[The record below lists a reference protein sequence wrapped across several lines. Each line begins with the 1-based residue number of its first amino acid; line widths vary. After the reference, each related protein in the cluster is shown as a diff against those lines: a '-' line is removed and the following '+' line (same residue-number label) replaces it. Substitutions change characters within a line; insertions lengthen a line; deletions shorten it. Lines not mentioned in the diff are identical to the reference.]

1 MRFLAITLLCAALF
15 GHSAPGFAQNG
26 GVDIQKAVDYANH
39 DGVALQADIYQPKA
53 AGKYPAV
60 IAVHGGGWQ
69 NGSRISY
76 QHWGPWLAERGFVV
90 MAINYRLS
98 KPGQK
103 TYPQAVHDVRAAV
116 QFLRSKAEAYKVD
129 PDRIGMMG
137 DSAGGHL
144 VALNALAHDE
154 APFANAYPNDPYA
167 SVSAKVKAVV
177 GFYGVYDMQQQW
189 NHDVLHRPHD
199 NIAQNFIG
207 VPPTENRKIYNEASP
222 MTYAVRA
229 KNTTSFYL
237 VHGTE
242 DDIVDRVQSDN
253 FLLALKQAGFFAR
266 HYVVQ
271 GAGHFFASE
280 PLSEPRGKVGEA
292 ADPVLRFFKERL

>member
-1 MRFLAITLLCAALF
+1 MSVLRFILLCATLL
-15 GHSAPGFAQNG
+15 GCSATAFAQNPS
-26 GVDIQKAVDYANH
+26 VDVKRAVDYANH
-39 DGVALQADIYQPKA
+39 DGVVLQADIYQPKEP
-53 AGKYPAV
+53 GKYPAIV
-60 IAVHGGGWQ
+60 ALHGGGWQ
-69 NGSRISY
+69 SGSRISFQY
-76 QHWGPWLAERGFVV
+76 SGPWLAERGFVV

-103 TYPQAVHDVRAAV
+103 TYPQAVHDARAAV
-116 QFLRSKAEAYKVD
+116 QFIRSKAETYKVD

-144 VALNALAHDE
+144 AALIALAHDE
-154 APFANAYPNDPYA
+154 APFANGYPNDPYA

-189 NHDVLHRPHD
+189 NHDLLHRPHD

-207 VPPTENRKIYNEASP
+207 LPPTENRKLYNEASP
-222 MTYAVRA
+222 MSYAVKS
-229 KNTTSFYL
+229 KNTTSFYI

-242 DDIVDRVQSDN
+242 DDIVDRAQSDN

-271 GAGHFFASE
+271 GAGHFFASD
-280 PLSEPRGKVGEA
+280 PLSEPRGKIGEA
-292 ADPVLRFFKERL
+292 ADPVLRFLKDRL

>member
-1 MRFLAITLLCAALF
+1 MRVFGFILLFSAIF
-15 GHSAPGFAQNG
+15 GYVAPVSAQTPSFDVKRA
-26 GVDIQKAVDYANH
+26 IDYATH
-39 DGVALQADIYQPKA
+39 DGVVLQADIYQPKEP
-53 AGKYPAV
+53 GKYPAIV
-60 IAVHGGGWQ
+60 GVHGGGWQ
-69 NGSRISY
+69 SGSRVSY
-76 QHWGPWLAERGFVV
+76 QYWGPWLAERGFVV

-103 TYPQAVHDVRAAV
+103 TYPQAAQDVRAAV
-116 QFLRSKAEAYKVD
+116 QFIRSKAETYKVD

-144 VALNALAHDE
+144 VALHALAHDE
-154 APFANAYPNDPYA
+154 APFTNAYPNDPYA

-177 GFYGVYDMQQQW
+177 GFYGVYDLQQQW

-199 NIAQNFIG
+199 NIAEKFIG
-207 VPPTENRKIYNEASP
+207 LPPSENRKLYLEASP
-222 MTYAVRA
+222 MTYAVKA
-229 KNTTSFYL
+229 KNSTSFYI

-242 DDIVDRVQSDN
+242 DDIVDRVQSDS
-253 FLLALKQAGFFAR
+253 FLLALKQAGFYAR

-280 PLSEPRGKVGEA
+280 PLSEARGKVGEA
-292 ADPVLRFFKERL
+292 ADPVLRFFKDRL